1 MSKLS
6 NYEDKDLLAL
16 ADADIG
22 AELRARGYEYG
33 WYKKIEYVGHIYI
46 FVNADFPNLVKIGYS
61 NDVETRLKQL
71 SQSTG
76 VPSPYHC
83 YAVYSVKKSLKDLN
97 LHKLIDTL
105 NPALKHTQNKEF
117 FEMTKEQAYDI
128 LAAIAEINGDMD
140 RLVLN
145 PFKDEFFI
153 KNKEPD
159 PTPGPKPPV
168 QKPDRAQRLSFQML
182 GIPVGSVLVYRND
195 HSITAKTCD
204 MQTTVMYQGQQ
215 YKLSALVRHLKN
227 GGSWQGGEYFDYN
240 GRKLTDI
247 RKEIERRK
255 EENDHGGQQ

>member
-117 FEMTKEQAYDI
+117 FEMTKEQAYNI

-145 PFKDEFFI
+145 PFKDSFF
-153 KNKEPD
+153 EPGGYK
-159 PTPGPKPPV
+159 PHPPEPPKPKE
-168 QKPDRAQRLSFQML
+168 QQARLTFAVL
-182 GIPVGSVLVYRND
+182 NIPVGSVLVYRND
-195 HSITAKTCD
+195 PSITATTCD
-204 MQTTVMYQGQQ
+204 DRSTVCYNGQK
-215 YKLSALVRHLKN
+215 YSLSGLVRHLKN

>member
-16 ADADIG
+16 AEADIG

-33 WYKKIEYVGHIYI
+33 WYKKIEYVGYIYI
-46 FVNADFPNLVKIGYS
+46 FVNQDFPSLVKIGYAK
-61 NDVETRLKQL
+61 DVAARMKQL

-128 LAAIAEINGDMD
+128 LAAIAEINGDRD
-140 RLVLN
+140 RLVLD
-145 PFKDEFFI
+145 PFTDEFF
-153 KNKEPD
+153 KYP
-159 PTPGPKPPV
+159 PPGPT
-168 QKPDRAQRLSFQML
+168 DRLTFAALN
-182 GIPVGSVLVYRND
+182 IPVGSVLVYRHDN
-195 HSITAKTCD
+195 SVTATTCD
-204 MQTTVMYQGQQ
+204 DRSTVCYNGQK
-215 YKLSALVRHLKN
+215 YSLSGLVRHLKN
-227 GGSWQGGEYFDYN
+227 GGSWQGGEYFLYN

-247 RKEIERRK
+247 RKEIEREK